1 MSRILACQGGKYFEL
16 KGKTGENLLEI
27 LRRNGLELSAP
38 CGGNGKCGKC
48 RVEIESS
55 AGRESVLACRYRIE
69 DIILS
74 ARKHRLTASL
84 EQELLMDARDK
95 GKFVIY

>member
-1 MSRILACQGGKYFEL
+1 MAVCH
-16 KGKTGENLLEI
+16 
-27 LRRNGLELSAP
+27 GLMYMIVA
-38 CGGNGKCGKC
+38 
-48 RVEIESS
+48 VF
-55 AGRESVLACRYRIE
+55 CRYRIE

>member
-48 RVEIESS
+48 RVEIESI
-55 AGRESVLACRYRIE
+55 AGRESVLACPLQDRGRYQPVFAG
-69 DIILS
+69 
-74 ARKHRLTASL
+74 ARGRSYMPRRPNRLT
-84 EQELLMDARDK
+84 
-95 GKFVIY
+95 